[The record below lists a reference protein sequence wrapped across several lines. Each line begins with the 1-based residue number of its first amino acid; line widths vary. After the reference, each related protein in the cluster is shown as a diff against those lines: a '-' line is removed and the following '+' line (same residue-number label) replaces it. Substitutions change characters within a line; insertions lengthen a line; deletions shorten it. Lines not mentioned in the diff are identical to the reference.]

1 MDKEIKRALKQQKK
15 KERREI
21 KILLL
26 GQWSARTYTHSKIFY
41 FLPVVDMNWSQNS
54 IYESRPV
61 NNNEQT

>member
-26 GQWSARTYTHSKIFY
+26 GQWSARTYTRSKIFY
-41 FLPVVDMNWSQNS
+41 FYQW
-54 IYESRPV
+54 
-61 NNNEQT
+61 